1 MFSQLLRQLSA
12 SIGVVFRT
20 IRAFFTRQIYTVV
33 ARVRSATN
41 LTRQASRVAPKMLKT
56 VTDASQKPSKREDY
70 FETGQLYIAKSLVV
84 FIILGLILLGVVF
97 KFVAWPF
104 LRSWFFTAKF
114 WEEDSAVENY
124 SGKVILYYDK
134 GKEEPLYKGRLKD
147 GLLQGRAQQFD
158 RDGLILYDGS
168 FVDGKYDGE
177 GVLYKN
183 GQKVYAGTFADGKY
197 DGEGR
202 VYDNDAIVYEGSFA
216 DGLYDG
222 TGSLYENSQL
232 VYEGEFSQGLRSGTG
247 KAYRNGRVVYE
258 GDFAQDTYN
267 GEGAEYRMEALRY
280 KGGFK
285 DGLFDGSGTEY
296 YSDGSVRYRGEFAE
310 GKYFGSGLLSLK
322 DGTTIRGDFED
333 GQTVGDAVCTR
344 DKTIYY
350 KGLLQNFI
358 PQGAGEFLNSGGK
371 TLFSG
376 AAAAGAPDGDA
387 LLGMHASD
395 VREMLGGTLE
405 ESMEPGG
412 FVIRSRELGL
422 AVYCSFAQED
432 AESEVYGVYFYPDGA
447 QAPLDTLLWKDAASF
462 ERAARSSGM
471 ELPEAQ
477 QVTGNPSLPGSLPVK
492 ISGKLC
498 AASYKLENGTL
509 YLWSKEPGGEL
520 LAAEWASAETMPKV
534 ENLGFIL
541 PTASEEMEE
550 LMAQLGLAKESAA
563 VAAAKDP
570 FCGSGDV
577 SSLLQKAKENG
588 QLYPV
593 LSAAV
598 EYLRCAEERNA
609 AEENA
614 ALYQQMLDDE
624 NTRLKQG
631 LGSEENKK
639 KLEQTIAELQLDE
652 SRYEVQMRRQ
662 TLTVEEATGLQL
674 ADYDLQSLPLA
685 FDTVSLDADA
695 LGKALIGNAQKNTAS
710 QVLEK
715 DGTQAVDKVDEKA
728 ILDQMELQLLDLKL
742 AYQNIGLARDRY
754 VSALDTKQQREK
766 EYQVGSTEK
775 STWQQAQIDAN
786 TCRADLYSALMDFT
800 SQAAALDE
808 SSGGWIAESYDW
820 YADVLGQ

>member
-41 LTRQASRVAPKMLKT
+41 LTRQASRIAPKMLKT

-70 FETGQLYIAKSLVV
+70 FETRQLYIAKSLVV
-84 FIILGLILLGVVF
+84 FIILGLILLGVLF

-114 WEEDSAVENY
+114 WEEDRAVENY

-134 GKEEPLYKGRLKD
+134 EKEEPLYKGRLKN
-147 GLLQGRAQQFD
+147 GLLQGKAQQFD
-158 RDGLILYDGS
+158 RGGLILYDGS

-177 GVLYKN
+177 GVLYKD
-183 GQKVYAGTFADGKY
+183 GQKVYAGTFADGLY

-202 VYDNDAIVYEGSFA
+202 IYNNDAIVYEGSFA
-216 DGLYDG
+216 NGLYDG

-232 VYEGEFSQGLRSGTG
+232 VYEGKFSQGQRSGTG
-247 KAYRNGRVVYE
+247 KAYRNGKVVYE

-267 GEGAEYRMEALRY
+267 GEGAEYRMGNLRY

-376 AAAAGAPDGDA
+376 AAAAGVPDGDA

-395 VREMLGGTLE
+395 VREILGGTLE
-405 ESMEPGG
+405 ESMESGG
-412 FVIRSRELGL
+412 FVIRSKELGL
-422 AVYCSFAQED
+422 VVYCSFAQEN
-432 AESEVYGVYFYPDGA
+432 AESEVYGVYLYPDGA

-462 ERAARSSGM
+462 ERAARSCGM

-477 QVTGNPSLPGSLPVK
+477 QVTGDPGLPGSLPVK
-492 ISGKLC
+492 TSGKLC

-509 YLWSKEPGGEL
+509 YLWSKETGGEL

-541 PTASEEMEE
+541 PTASEEMED

-563 VAAAKDP
+563 AAAAKDP

-577 SSLLQKAKENG
+577 SGLLKKAKENG

-598 EYLRCAEERNA
+598 EYLRYAEERNA

-614 ALYQQMLDDE
+614 AIYQQMLDDE

-631 LGSEENKK
+631 LGSEENKT
-639 KLEQTIAELQLDE
+639 KLEQAIAELQLNE

-685 FDTVSLDADA
+685 FDTASLDADA
-695 LGKALIGNAQKNTAS
+695 LGRDLIENAQKNTAS

-715 DGTQAVDKVDEKA
+715 DGKQTVDKVDEKA

-808 SSGGWIAESYDW
+808 SSGGWIAENYDW